1 MVLGIT
7 GKEVQ
12 KVVAVCSDRLFYQDG
27 LVGEQVSQIITIQS
41 CKYNNKAICRKPDT
55 RSKNLENICLEH

>member
-7 GKEVQ
+7 G
-12 KVVAVCSDRLFYQDG
+12 QDG